1 MIESYG
7 IPKKQNMFGCETFQR
22 EQKQSTKSGTYVY
35 IMALEA
41 SYIQIHA
48 QYEVNVLKKKFLFLT
63 LFVFCFYN
71 FGRNGTVNEICT
83 GYMFW
88 DMINII

>member
-7 IPKKQNMFGCETFQR
+7 ILKEQNMFGCETFQR

-35 IMALEA
+35 IMAPEA

-48 QYEVNVLKKKFLFLT
+48 
-63 LFVFCFYN
+63 
-71 FGRNGTVNEICT
+71 
-83 GYMFW
+83 
-88 DMINII
+88 

>member
-7 IPKKQNMFGCETFQR
+7 IPKEQNMFGCETFQR

-35 IMALEA
+35 IMAPEA

-48 QYEVNVLKKKFLFLT
+48 
-63 LFVFCFYN
+63 
-71 FGRNGTVNEICT
+71 
-83 GYMFW
+83 
-88 DMINII
+88 

>member
-35 IMALEA
+35 IMAPEA

-48 QYEVNVLKKKFLFLT
+48 QYEVNVFKKKLFFLHFL
-63 LFVFCFYN
+63 CFAFIILAEMEQQMRFALDIC
-71 FGRNGTVNEICT
+71 FGI
-83 GYMFW
+83 
-88 DMINII
+88 

>member
-1 MIESYG
+1 MIESCG

-48 QYEVNVLKKKFLFLT
+48 QYEVNTFKNG
-63 LFVFCFYN
+63 FCFRH
-71 FGRNGTVNEICT
+71 FLC
-83 GYMFW
+83 FAF
-88 DMINII
+88 IILAEMEQ